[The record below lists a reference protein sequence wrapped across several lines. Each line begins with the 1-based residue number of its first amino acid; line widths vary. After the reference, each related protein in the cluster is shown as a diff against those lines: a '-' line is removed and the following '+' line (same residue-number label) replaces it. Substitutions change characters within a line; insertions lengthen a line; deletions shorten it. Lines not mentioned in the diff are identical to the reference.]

1 MPEEV
6 EGRKPWQGE
15 QEDEKSDVST
25 QHAKKQMM
33 LWTSDHRVYQVTRIT
48 CLLCL
53 RNISVLPERLVGH
66 LLSIV
71 QSCHV

>member
-1 MPEEV
+1 
-6 EGRKPWQGE
+6 
-15 QEDEKSDVST
+15 
-25 QHAKKQMM
+25 MM